1 MPHSPSTGMITAR
14 PPDGSHGNAR
24 PAQKVKG
31 RFWVI
36 LGVLAYVGCFH
47 WVYVNYLYP
56 EFAYYGYDYN
66 RPGPW
71 YVALAWILSSLP
83 SLWMPLEIT
92 RPSMLAYWVL
102 YLTVLI
108 PSMFVPLFAALTP
121 AGEISV
127 LMLVLFAGF
136 VIIGMVYRLP
146 LIQLPPVRVS
156 KRAFWFGLGSL
167 AAILMLWTLV
177 VFHSSLQIVSF
188 MLSSE
193 LRQTAEDVM
202 KDSKVNYAFL
212 PLVGAINPFL
222 MGWGLFYKRRWMV
235 VIGALGQLLIFMA
248 VGFKSAPVSVAF
260 ILGFYI
266 LFRLR
271 RPAFAVKLMIAA
283 LLFIGTPA
291 LSYYRAQANPSVLQ
305 QILFAVIFQRTLSYG
320 GLATAQYYDFFQKN
334 QLTYL
339 SNVHGVNWFLHYPYR
354 YSIGE
359 EIGLAYAGTTDLD
372 ATAHFWAMDGIAG
385 FGLWGILLVSVLC
398 ALIFWA
404 VDSAAQRRDPR
415 LTAMQM
421 SFGALFFAN
430 SSLFTTLL
438 SGGFGLLMLLFYLMP
453 DEKTPESLAVTPG
466 PSPGLAARPALGNI

>member
-1 MPHSPSTGMITAR
+1 MPDQHLPAN
-14 PPDGSHGNAR
+14 PPGTNGVR
-24 PAQKVKG
+24 PAQRAKG
-31 RFWVI
+31 RIWVI

-47 WVYVNYLYP
+47 WVYVMYLYP
-56 EFAYYGYDYN
+56 SFFYLGYDYSP
-66 RPGPW
+66 PGPW

-83 SLWMPLEIT
+83 SLWMPLEIS

-102 YLTVLI
+102 YLTVVI
-108 PSMFVPLFAALTP
+108 PSMFVPLFAALNP
-121 AGEISV
+121 LSDIRA

-136 VIIGMVYRLP
+136 VIIGMIYRLP
-146 LIQLPPVRVS
+146 LLRLPQVRIS
-156 KRAFWFGLGSL
+156 KRVFWIGLGSL

-188 MLSSE
+188 QYASE

-212 PLVGAINPFL
+212 PLVGAIDPFL

-235 VIGALGQLLIFMA
+235 VAGALGQLLIFMA

-260 ILGFYI
+260 ILGFYA

-283 LLFIGTPA
+283 LLFIGIPA
-291 LSYYRAQANPSVLQ
+291 LAYYHYYLVQEDFSILQ
-305 QILFAVIFQRTLSYG
+305 DIFYSVIFQRTLSWG
-320 GLATAQYYDFFQKN
+320 GMATAQYYDFFQKN
-334 QLTYL
+334 PLTYL
-339 SNVHGVNWFLHYPYR
+339 SNVHGVNWFVHYPYQ
-354 YSIGE
+354 YTIGE
-359 EIGLAYAGTTDLD
+359 EIGLAYTGTTDLD
-372 ATAHFWAMDGIAG
+372 ATAHFWAADGLAG

-415 LTAMQM
+415 LTALQM
-421 SFGALFFAN
+421 SFGAVFFAN
-430 SSLFTTLL
+430 SSLFTTML
-438 SGGFGLLMLLFYLMP
+438 SGGFGLLILLFYLMP
-453 DEKTPESLAVTPG
+453 LEKPPESLAPAPK
-466 PSPGLAARPALGNI
+466 PSPDRRLANRPALGSV